1 MPDAPPDAPGCSL
14 ETARKEVE
22 RKLAQQKLSQLQYTE
37 YWRGRSGL
45 TFGVEAVLC
54 SRQTDFQRI
63 EVLET
68 DAFGRLLLL
77 DGLVMLTER
86 DEFVYHEMIAHPAL
100 CLLEDPRH
108 VLIVGGGD
116 GGTAREVLRHASVE
130 HVDLVEIDA
139 AVVEVARAYFPHVAG
154 ALEDERLHVH
164 AADGAAFVADAAEGA
179 YDLVLIDSTD
189 PVGMAES
196 LFGAAFYR
204 HCARALAEPGVLV
217 AQTES
222 PFDPVFRAMLGEAR
236 ALLGKLFPHVHMYL
250 ASIPTYP
257 MGTWSFTMATRGL
270 HPTRDFDAA
279 RAAERMAPFAGDLRY
294 YTPRLHRAAFVLPA
308 FVERMMEE

>member
-1 MPDAPPDAPGCSL
+1 MSVADEEAAGSSQPKA
-14 ETARKEVE
+14 ARW
-22 RKLAQQKLSQLQYTE
+22 QYTE
-37 YWRGRSGL
+37 FWQGRSGL
-45 TFGVEAVLC
+45 TFGVEEVLH

-63 EVLET
+63 EVVRT

-100 CLLEDPRH
+100 VLLPAPRR
-108 VLIVGGGD
+108 VLVVGGGD
-116 GGTAREVLRHASVE
+116 GGTVREVLRHPGIE

-139 AVVEVARAYFPHVAG
+139 AVVEVARAYFPQVSR
-154 ALEDERLHVH
+154 ALDDARLHLH
-164 AADGAAFVADAAEGA
+164 AADGAAFVEAAADGA
-179 YDLVLIDSTD
+179 YDLVLVDSTD

-204 HCARALAEPGVLV
+204 HGARILAAPGVLV

-222 PFDPVFRAMLGEAR
+222 PFDPAFRTTLRKAR
-236 ALLGKLFPHVHMYL
+236 GLLARLFPQVHMYL

-257 MGTWSFTMATRGL
+257 MGTWSFTMATTGP
-270 HPTRDFDAA
+270 HPTADFDAGQ
-279 RAAERMAPFAGDLRY
+279 AAERLAPFADALRY
-294 YTPRLHRAAFVLPA
+294 YTPRVHEAAFALPA
-308 FVERMMEE
+308 FAERMLEG